1 MPFMCSMNRHMHQH
15 GIGLDGSRSLLWA
28 VLLVSLVSCA
38 GKIERI
44 EIAIP
49 DQYTGP
55 STSGPVPGA
64 LRVAVV
70 PFKDTREYQSNM
82 GYRSHLWGGISIFK
96 LSSGS
101 ITKAS
106 AQAFADYLNRQGW
119 QASLADTMA
128 PDGADVTITGTIQ
141 ALSIDATSGWMHTD
155 LSVKNTLVLDVR
167 NHSDKSVVQWSLHGV
182 GTDQVFWFEPK
193 DAQVL
198 TTEVFEKNFQT
209 FLGDIR
215 IEDRAIRQR

>member
-1 MPFMCSMNRHMHQH
+1 MHEH
-15 GIGLDGSRSLLWA
+15 GTGLGGTRSLLWA
-28 VLLVSLVSCA
+28 VLLVSLVGCA

-44 EIAIP
+44 DIAIP
-49 DQYTGP
+49 GPYTGP
-55 STSGPVPGA
+55 SWSGPVPGA
-64 LRVAVV
+64 LRVAVL
-70 PFKDTREYQSNM
+70 PFEDTRANQSNL

-101 ITKAS
+101 ITTGS
-106 AQAFADYLNRQGW
+106 AQAFADSLNRQGW
-119 QASLADTMA
+119 QVSLVDTMA
-128 PDGADVTITGTIQ
+128 PDGADVTIIGNIQ

-155 LSVKNTLVLDVR
+155 LSAKHTLMLEVR
-167 NHSDKSVVQWSLHGV
+167 NHSDESVVHMRIHGV

-198 TTEVFEKNFQT
+198 TTEVFEQNVQK

-215 IEDRAIRQR
+215 IEDRAIRRR

>member
-1 MPFMCSMNRHMHQH
+1 MWSMNRAMHQH
-15 GIGLDGSRSLLWA
+15 GTGLGLSRSLLWA

-44 EIAIP
+44 DIAIP
-49 DQYTGP
+49 DPYTGP
-55 STSGPVPGA
+55 NTSGPVPGT
-64 LRVAVV
+64 LRVAVL
-70 PFKDTREYQSNM
+70 PFEDTRTNQGNM

-119 QASLADTMA
+119 QASLTETMA
-128 PDGADVTITGTIQ
+128 PDDADVTITGNIQ

-155 LSVKNTLVLDVR
+155 LSAKNTLVLDVK
-167 NHSDKSVVQWSLHGV
+167 NHSDKSVVHMNLHGV
-182 GTDQVFWFEPK
+182 GTDKVFWFEPK
-193 DAQVL
+193 DAQAL
-198 TTEVFEKNFQT
+198 TTEVFEKNFQK